1 MALEISK
8 TKEENSHLERISEE
22 VAQLKE
28 VLMDCISRMEGI
40 FDEVRVLAVAES
52 LNVEETKESFEATV
66 GALEVQLQEK
76 EEIIGKESLALKELE
91 GGLNRKILN
100 LENLVKEKEKLL
112 EVREAEV
119 QELRSKSEILEAGI
133 INLREEDEVSLGEEE
148 GNRSLEAEVATEL
161 ERLRDEI
168 HERDIILKA
177 KEMEIKMVKQS
188 MEERI
193 KELERIIKRQAAQKK
208 NARLVTLIGTIEK
221 RN

>member
-52 LNVEETKESFEATV
+52 RNVEETKESFEATV
-66 GALEVQLQEK
+66 GALEAQLQEK
-76 EEIIGKESLALKELE
+76 EEIIRKESLALKELE

-112 EVREAEV
+112 EVREAEL
-119 QELRSKSEILEAGI
+119 QELRSKSETLEAGI
-133 INLREEDEVSLGEEE
+133 INLREEDEVGPGVEEE
-148 GNRSLEAEVATEL
+148 SRALEGQMATEL
-161 ERLRDEI
+161 ERLRGEL
-168 HERDIILKA
+168 HEKDTILKA
-177 KEMEIKMVKQS
+177 KEMEIKMVKQL

-193 KELERIIKRQAAQKK
+193 KELEKIIKSQAAQRKS
-208 NARLVTLIGTIEK
+208 ARLVSLIGTIEK
-221 RN
+221 KN